1 MKFQNYL
8 MYSQGPLSYDLRHY
22 IAIMAA
28 ARHKCMFLV
37 AQQERE
43 FKLQNGQKSWLNGI
57 SNIPQKLKDLNE
69 INKLLCHQPWLINHN
84 HIEKVLTGQ
93 HNWSLTELIMAITIS
108 AHFNALSGFVFG
120 LGINE
125 NYMQQL
131 EQEEIFKKKLE
142 AEQAAA
148 QAFKDSRR
156 ISLKKKKRN
165 GEKNG
170 FEFPYDTNDNE
181 DYDDEDEYD
190 EDDDEEYIDDNEE
203 ERQSYD
209 DLNWTH
215 RSRQFNRNDTHAR
228 SDSTGTAN
236 RTLSN
241 SSTSSCELGIDM
253 LLKEMQMMSE
263 KTNLMKTTSSLLSSS
278 LSQIQ
283 SSGSNTITN
292 SPITNLN
299 GQIQYLSDLSNYK
312 SFHNNYN
319 HNHHLTSHN
328 HNLQYRNH
336 DNEQCENEN
345 TNLNTS
351 NATNH
356 IGTAN
361 ASHFDEIESELDESE
376 IDEHESDSNNNRLKS
391 LNKINKLKSKSITK
405 LNSSLLPSIQS
416 AAINNNNNKQH
427 QPVTCTNINTHSN
440 NHNLITNHSSI
451 MTSVI
456 NQSNKH
462 MLKFTYEPDFAYL
475 NFKKADQ
482 SLKLEY
488 YTWEN
493 QGYITA
499 FSIYPDI
506 CELLDK
512 NFKIA
517 VNMTYNTMGSHKD
530 VDTSLF
536 RRAVW
541 HYIHSLFGIHYD
553 DYDYNQI
560 KVLLASPL
568 RTYIKILCSCPERIT
583 KKHYDSIM
591 KEFTHSEKVHINI
604 VIMQARIQA
613 SMLYFLRALSSY
625 FA

>member
-1 MKFQNYL
+1 LNEQIETVSRIYSDIYSHGEEVDNLIRILSFHPNFLNEFMKFHNYL

-22 IAIMAA
+22 VAIMAA

-57 SNIPQKLKDLNE
+57 NNIPQKLKDLNE
-69 INKLLCHQPWLINHN
+69 INKLLCHQPWLINHS

-93 HNWSLTELIMAITIS
+93 YSWSLTELIMAITIT

-142 AEQAAA
+142 AEKAAA
-148 QAFKDSRR
+148 QALKDSWRT
-156 ISLKKKKRN
+156 SSKKKKRN
-165 GEKNG
+165 GEHNG
-170 FEFPYDTNDNE
+170 SEFPTDTNNTD
-181 DYDDEDEYD
+181 DYDDEDDNED
-190 EDDDEEYIDDNEE
+190 EDDDDDDDEEYIDDNEE

-209 DLNWTH
+209 NLNWTN
-215 RSRQFNRNDTHAR
+215 RGRQFNRNDTHAR

-263 KTNLMKTTSSLLSSS
+263 KTNLMKATSSLLSSS

-312 SFHNNYN
+312 SFHNTYN
-319 HNHHLTSHN
+319 HNHHLNSHN
-328 HNLQYRNH
+328 HNFQYRNH
-336 DNEQCENEN
+336 DNEQSENEN
-345 TNLNTS
+345 SSSTN
-351 NATNH
+351 NH
-356 IGTAN
+356 VGNAN
-361 ASHFDEIESELDESE
+361 ASHFDEIESEPDESE

-391 LNKINKLKSKSITK
+391 INKMNKLKSKSNTK
-405 LNSSLLPSIQS
+405 LNSSLPSSIQS
-416 AAINNNNNKQH
+416 AATNNINNKQH
-427 QPVTCTNINTHSN
+427 QPVTCTNNINTTSN
-440 NHNLITNHSSI
+440 NQNNNDNNLISTPSSI

-462 MLKFTYEPDFAYL
+462 MLKFTFDPDFAYL

-499 FSIYPDI
+499 YSIYPDI

-517 VNMTYNTMGSHKD
+517 VNMTYNT
-530 VDTSLF
+530 
-536 RRAVW
+536 
-541 HYIHSLFGIHYD
+541 
-553 DYDYNQI
+553 
-560 KVLLASPL
+560 
-568 RTYIKILCSCPERIT
+568 
-583 KKHYDSIM
+583 
-591 KEFTHSEKVHINI
+591 
-604 VIMQARIQA
+604 
-613 SMLYFLRALSSY
+613 
-625 FA
+625 

>member
-1 MKFQNYL
+1 LNEQVETVSKIYSDIYSHGEEVDNLIRILSFHPNFLNEFMKFHNYL
-8 MYSQGPLSYDLRHY
+8 MYSQGPLSYEIRHY

-28 ARHKCMFLV
+28 SRHKCMFLV
-37 AQQERE
+37 SQQERE
-43 FKLQNGQKSWLNGI
+43 FKMQNGQKSWLNGI

-69 INKLLCHQPWLINHN
+69 INKLLCHQPWLINHS

-93 HNWSLTELIMAITIS
+93 YSWSLTELIMAITIT

-142 AEQAAA
+142 AEKAAA
-148 QAFKDSRR
+148 QALKDSWRT
-156 ISLKKKKRN
+156 SSKKKKRN
-165 GEKNG
+165 GEHNG
-170 FEFPYDTNDNE
+170 SEFPTDTNNTD
-181 DYDDEDEYD
+181 DYDDEDDNED
-190 EDDDEEYIDDNEE
+190 EDDDDDDDEEYIDDNEE

-209 DLNWTH
+209 NLNWTN
-215 RSRQFNRNDTHAR
+215 RGRQFNRNDTHAR

-241 SSTSSCELGIDM
+241 SSTSSCEVGIDM

-263 KTNLMKTTSSLLSSS
+263 KTNLMKTASSLLSSS

-292 SPITNLN
+292 SPITNLT

-312 SFHNNYN
+312 SFHNNFN
-319 HNHHLTSHN
+319 HNHHLISHN
-328 HNLQYRNH
+328 HNLQFRNH
-336 DNEQCENEN
+336 DIEQFENEN
-345 TNLNTS
+345 ANSNMNSNLAN
-351 NATNH
+351 NH
-356 IGTAN
+356 IGNAN
-361 ASHFDEIESELDESE
+361 LSHFEEIESDLDGSE

-391 LNKINKLKSKSITK
+391 INKINKLRSKSNTK
-405 LNSSLLPSIQS
+405 LSSSVSSIQTVP
-416 AAINNNNNKQH
+416 INNNNNKQH
-427 QPVTCTNINTHSN
+427 QPVTCTSINSNLVNHNINNYS
-440 NHNLITNHSSI
+440 ISDHSSI

-462 MLKFTYEPDFAYL
+462 MLKFTYDPDFAYL

-517 VNMTYNTMGSHKD
+517 VNMTYNT
-530 VDTSLF
+530 
-536 RRAVW
+536 
-541 HYIHSLFGIHYD
+541 
-553 DYDYNQI
+553 
-560 KVLLASPL
+560 
-568 RTYIKILCSCPERIT
+568 
-583 KKHYDSIM
+583 
-591 KEFTHSEKVHINI
+591 
-604 VIMQARIQA
+604 
-613 SMLYFLRALSSY
+613 
-625 FA
+625 